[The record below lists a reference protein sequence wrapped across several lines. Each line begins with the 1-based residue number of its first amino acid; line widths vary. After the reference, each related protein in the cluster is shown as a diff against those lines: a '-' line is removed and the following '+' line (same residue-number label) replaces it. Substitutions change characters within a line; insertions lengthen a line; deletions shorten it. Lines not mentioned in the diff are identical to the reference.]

1 MHSKPHGRNLRKGR
15 FSQPNQIYLI
25 TMVVQNRHPALANLT
40 AGRSLVQALKIVQP
54 KAETLSYVAMPDH
67 FHWLLQ
73 LGEKATLSG
82 VVRDFKSASS
92 RLVNRGRSE
101 TGSLWQKGYHDHAL
115 RSDEDM
121 QAVARYMTA
130 NPLRA
135 GLVKHIGDYPWW
147 DAVWL

>member
-1 MHSKPHGRNLRKGR
+1 MHNRPHGRDLRKGR
-15 FSQPNQIYLI
+15 FSQPKQIYLL
-25 TMVVQNRHPALANLT
+25 TMVVRNRQPVLANLA
-40 AGRSLVQALKIVQP
+40 AGRSLVWALKNVQA
-54 KAETLSYVAMPDH
+54 KTTTLSYVIMPDH
-67 FHWLLQ
+67 FHWLMQ
-73 LGEKATLSG
+73 LGEGGSLSG

-101 TGSLWQKGYHDHAL
+101 TGNLWQKGYHDHAL

-121 QAVARYMTA
+121 QAVARYIIA

-135 GLVKHIGDYPWW
+135 GLVKQVGDYPWW